1 MQEKKYGLFTSI
13 TMITGIVIGSGIFFK
28 SDDVLTYTNGNMAL
42 GILVFLLAA
51 VVIIFGSLSIS
62 MLASRSDKPGGMISY
77 AEEFIN
83 AKCAGAF
90 GWFQVFLYLAPLVG
104 VVAWV
109 SGIYLCQ
116 LFGIPAT
123 NENTTWIGFIVF
135 CALYLMN
142 ILSAALGGFFQNASM
157 IIKLI
162 PLVIISVAGIVFGKS
177 GTIMQQDVQTFGT
190 AMRQSSLLTAF
201 APIAFSFDG
210 WIIATSICHKIRNS
224 KRNLPLALIISPL
237 IILIIYISYFVGVT
251 SLVGVDKVLETGNES
266 AFLAANK
273 IFGTIG
279 AKLILVF
286 VIISVLGTLNGLI
299 LAFIQM
305 PYSLAIR
312 NMIPFSNV
320 LKKQSSKLRGMPVN
334 SAIFGFF
341 LSVIWIYINYLMQKE
356 KLPGDA
362 SELSICI
369 NYLNYIILYFAVI
382 KLTKKKEIKNKFMG
396 YVVPIIA
403 SIGSFL
409 IFTAAFSHPLF
420 WVYVIVSVAVLSG
433 GYFYTKRYSI

>member
-1 MQEKKYGLFTSI
+1 
-13 TMITGIVIGSGIFFK
+13 MITGIVIGSGIFFK
-28 SDDVLTYTNGNMAL
+28 SDDVLAYTNGSMIL

-51 VVIIFGSLSIS
+51 VVIIFGSLTIS

-77 AEEFIN
+77 AEEFVN

-123 NENTTWIGFIVF
+123 NENTTMIGFGVF
-135 CALYLMN
+135 CTLYLMN
-142 ILSAALGGFFQNASM
+142 VLSATLGGIFQNASM

-162 PLVIISVAGIVFGKS
+162 PLVIIAVTGIIFGEAGSIIK
-177 GTIMQQDVQTFGT
+177 DDLQTFGS
-190 AMRQSSLLTAF
+190 AMGSSSILTAF

-224 KRNLPLALIISPL
+224 KKNLPLALIISPL
-237 IILIIYISYFVGVT
+237 IILIIYISYFVGVS
-251 SLVGVDKVLETGNES
+251 SLVGVDTVLQTGNES

-273 IFGTIG
+273 IFGNIG

-312 NMIPFSNV
+312 NMLPFSKT
-320 LKKQSSKLRGMPVN
+320 LKKQSSKLSGMPVN
-334 SAIFGFF
+334 SAIFSFF
-341 LSVIWIYINYLMQKE
+341 LSSFWMYINYLMQKGG
-356 KLPGDA
+356 LPGDA
-362 SELSICI
+362 SELAICI

-382 KLTKKKEIKNKFMG
+382 GLARKNEIKNKIMG

-403 SIGSFL
+403 SIGSFI
-409 IFTAAFSHPLF
+409 IFTGSFSHPLF
-420 WVYVIVSVAVLSG
+420 WLYVIVSVVVLLG
-433 GYFYTKRYSI
+433 GYFYTKRNAI